1 VDTASQWRTTLDKL
15 LEVAVLVN
23 TDLRRDLARRGLTEA
38 RVHLLW
44 VLGLR
49 GSTTQRDLADALRV
63 TPRNVTGLVDALV
76 DTGFVVRRPHPTD
89 RRATLVELTRKGRS
103 TTRDL
108 QQGHGEFAELL
119 FGDLPTRQFGCF
131 DKGLDAVL
139 ERLRAAVLDDEE
151 ATVRD

>member
-1 VDTASQWRTTLDKL
+1 MDTSAQRRTALDKL

-23 TDLRRDLARRGLTEA
+23 ADMRRDLERRGLTEA

-49 GSTTQRDLADALRV
+49 GSTTQRELADALRV

-76 DTGFVVRRPHPTD
+76 DTGFVVRKPHPAD

-103 TTRDL
+103 TARDL
-108 QQGHGEFAELL
+108 QQGHEEFADLL
-119 FGDLPTRQFGCF
+119 FRDLPARQFGCF

-139 ERLRAAVLDDEE
+139 DRLRAAVLHDGENTR
-151 ATVRD
+151 A